1 MTDHLDL
8 PKLDRLTPELQAL
21 QDRAQA
27 ADLPVHICVDR
38 EYGDGEM
45 IVGVY
50 IDFPC
55 DRDRRTVRVPKDHAD
70 DLLEENFEDIRLI
83 DDLAAFFDPIAGTIT
98 AFVDNPVRSRRLSTL
113 PGVEFKTS
121 ELDHHLSIHEFP
133 RLVRNAWHL
142 ELTDHQSGL
151 GVEFLPGTALAS
163 AVLEHPAGNMVC
175 ITGANELTHDLAR
188 ELLEET
194 IHRISFEFDVTYGL
208 PLRIPR
214 RYRRREVMPFEDSTK
229 VPEFPR
235 NEYAAEALHLYQY
248 GRQGGQLPTLE
259 FLAYYQSVEYFFSYF
274 ARARAV
280 HDLRSTILDPAFD
293 PSTDRDITRLLALA
307 GAGDGSQ
314 SERQQLRAT
323 IQSCVREDQLV
334 EFLSA
339 DEVRLKALT
348 KEKKIRGAEKLS
360 LNNQQSDVR
369 EQFANRV
376 YAIRCRIVHSK
387 MDGGGYEDVLLPTG
401 PEAAALEHDIDMLRF
416 VAQRVLIARA
426 TRY

>member
-1 MTDHLDL
+1 MTDQLDL
-8 PKLDRLTPELQAL
+8 PAPEKLTPAL
-21 QDRAQA
+21 ESLRDRAQE
-27 ADLPVHICVDR
+27 ADLPVDICIDR
-38 EYGDGEM
+38 QFSDGRVM
-45 IVGVY
+45 LGVY

-55 DRDRRTVRVPKDHAD
+55 DRLRRTVRIPEDHVD
-70 DLLEENFEDIRLI
+70 DLLEDEFENIHLL
-83 DDLAAFFDPIAGTIT
+83 DDLAAFYDPMAGAIT
-98 AFVDNPVRSRRLSTL
+98 AFIDNPVRSRRLTTL

-121 ELDHHLSIHEFP
+121 ELDYHLSQHESP
-133 RLVRNAWHL
+133 KSRQSHWRL
-142 ELTDHQSGL
+142 ELTDHQSNL
-151 GVEFLPGTALAS
+151 VVEFLPGSALAS
-163 AVLEHPAGNMVC
+163 AVLEHPAGHMVR
-175 ITGANELTHDLAR
+175 ITGANELTHDTAR

-194 IHRISFEFDVTYGL
+194 IHRISFDFDVAYGL

-214 RYRRREVMPFEDSTK
+214 RYRRRELMSSEDSTK